1 MTDEHAMQREL
12 DQVDAMIAELRGQAE
27 KIRAEVG
34 NREDGP
40 ADPGDVSLLI
50 SSAEEQEALV
60 AVLEDRRGKLRERL
74 GLGTEPA

>member
-12 DQVDAMIAELRGQAE
+12 EQVDAMIAELRSQAE
-27 KIRAEVG
+27 QIRQEVG

-40 ADPGDVSLLI
+40 GDPGDTTLLI

-74 GLGTEPA
+74 GLGTEG